1 MAIRH
6 FRMESGLSQAELA
19 TKVGLHRSYLS
30 ALESGHETEYTQRI
44 FRLLKHLDLK
54 MMIEKVD

>member
-1 MAIRH
+1 
-6 FRMESGLSQAELA
+6 MEAGLSQAEVA

-30 ALESGHETEYTQRI
+30 ALESGHETEYMQRI

-54 MMIEKVD
+54 MVIEKVD